1 MGQWNSDAMMR
12 QLNVQA
18 QPILGNDAVF
28 MFNEINCSF
37 LPDEAVPIIDVYDGI
52 FETQDQS

>member
-1 MGQWNSDAMMR
+1 MGQWNSAAIMI

-28 MFNEINCSF
+28 MFNERNCSF
-37 LPDEAVPIIDVYDGI
+37 LPYEAVPIIDVYDGI